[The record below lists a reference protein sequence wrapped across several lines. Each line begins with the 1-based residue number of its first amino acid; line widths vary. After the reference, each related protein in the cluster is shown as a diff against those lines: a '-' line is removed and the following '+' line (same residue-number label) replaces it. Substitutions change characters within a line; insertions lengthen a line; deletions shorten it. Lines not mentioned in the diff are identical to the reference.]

1 MRRKLIKTST
11 VPISLNHLLTGQLK
25 YLNQHFDVIGVSS
38 NGEDLKEVEKREKIK
53 IIKIEMSRHIAL
65 FKDCKSLLDL
75 YYFLKKEKPF
85 IIHSITPKAGLLSM
99 IAGKLAGIPIRMHTF
114 TGLIFPSRTGFMQKL
129 LIGTDRL
136 LCACATHVYPEG
148 EGVKKDLMNY
158 NITKKPLKIL
168 ANGNVNG
175 IDVNF
180 FDPTLYN
187 DIEKNLIRSGLH
199 INSEDFV
206 FVFIGRLVSDKG
218 INELIEAFN
227 KMAEFHTK
235 IKLLLIGP
243 METALDP
250 LLPSTIKTIE
260 IHKQIISIGWQ
271 SDVRPYFAIS
281 DALVFPS
288 YREGFPNV
296 VMQAGAMGLPAIVT
310 DINGCNEIIK
320 EGENGI
326 IIPSKSSKE
335 LKEKMELLL
344 TDKELYSN
352 LKLKAREMITSRYEQ
367 KLVWEALLAEYH
379 LLEKEYVQKRS

>member
-187 DIEKNLIRSGLH
+187 DIEKI
-199 INSEDFV
+199 
-206 FVFIGRLVSDKG
+206 
-218 INELIEAFN
+218 
-227 KMAEFHTK
+227 
-235 IKLLLIGP
+235 
-243 METALDP
+243 
-250 LLPSTIKTIE
+250 
-260 IHKQIISIGWQ
+260 
-271 SDVRPYFAIS
+271 
-281 DALVFPS
+281 
-288 YREGFPNV
+288 
-296 VMQAGAMGLPAIVT
+296 
-310 DINGCNEIIK
+310 
-320 EGENGI
+320 
-326 IIPSKSSKE
+326 
-335 LKEKMELLL
+335 
-344 TDKELYSN
+344 
-352 LKLKAREMITSRYEQ
+352 
-367 KLVWEALLAEYH
+367 
-379 LLEKEYVQKRS
+379 